1 MKNKKLP
8 SIVALMILTL
18 ITAVFWIMFTIYRS
32 FTTEAP
38 TNVPEEVVNQITPRL
53 DTETIEIMKNKIYP

>member
-18 ITAVFWIMFTIYRS
+18 ITAVFWIMFLIYKS
-32 FTTEAP
+32 FTSEVP
-38 TNVPEEVVNQITPRL
+38 NPIPEEITSQISPKL